1 MQGIFYIQNGGI
13 GVKTNLII
21 VEGIPGSGKST
32 TANFI
37 KEHLEKK
44 GVKAKLYQ
52 EGDTSHPADYESTA
66 CLSDSQFYNILERF
80 PEYRDAIQECTEKKG
95 KKYFTQY
102 RDLENIDSSIVD
114 DLAPYDVYE
123 LELDTYEEVS
133 YNYWREFI
141 EKTKFGD
148 EVYIFECCFLQNP
161 FTKFIAKHNASP
173 LRLGNHLMKISA
185 LMKPLNP
192 LLIYLYQENIDQ
204 SFNPVYQER
213 SQDWRDFFTDYH
225 VNQGYGK
232 ENGLKG
238 YKGLVEFLERRRD
251 QELRIIEDLPVQT
264 LLIQNDER
272 DWEEYYD
279 NVKEAIK

>member
-1 MQGIFYIQNGGI
+1 M
-13 GVKTNLII
+13 KTKLIM

-32 TANFI
+32 TAKFI
-37 KEHLEKK
+37 KDYLEKK

-66 CLSDSQFYNILERF
+66 CLSDSQFHDILDKF
-80 PEYRDAIQECTEKKG
+80 PEFRDAIQECTGKKG

-141 EKTKFGD
+141 EKTTFGD

-161 FTKFIAKHNASP
+161 FTKFIAKHNAAP
-173 LRLGNHLMKISA
+173 LRLENYLKKISS
-185 LMKPLNP
+185 LITPLNP

-204 SFNPVYQER
+204 SFRHVYQER

-232 ENGLKG
+232 EKGLKG
-238 YKGLVEFLERRRD
+238 YKGLVEFLEMRRD
-251 QELRIIEDLPVQT
+251 QELRIIKDLPVKT
-264 LLIQNDER
+264 LLIQNGER
-272 DWEEYYD
+272 DWEGYYD
-279 NVKEAIK
+279 TVKEAIK

>member
-1 MQGIFYIQNGGI
+1 VGAFSL
-13 GVKTNLII
+13 KTKLIM

-32 TANFI
+32 TAKFI
-37 KEHLEKK
+37 KDYLEKK

-66 CLSDSQFYNILERF
+66 CLSDSQFHDILEKF
-80 PEYRDAIQECTEKKG
+80 PEFRDAIQECTGKKG

-141 EKTKFGD
+141 EKTTFGD

-161 FTKFIAKHNASP
+161 FTKFIAKHNAAP
-173 LRLGNHLMKISA
+173 LSLENYLKKISS
-185 LMKPLNP
+185 LITPLNP

-204 SFNPVYQER
+204 SFRHVYQER

-232 ENGLKG
+232 EKGLKG
-238 YKGLVEFLERRRD
+238 YKGLVEFLEMRRN
-251 QELRIIEDLPVQT
+251 QELRIIKDLPVKT
-264 LLIQNDER
+264 LLIQNGER
-272 DWEEYYD
+272 DWEGYYD
-279 NVKEAIK
+279 TVKEAIK

>member
-1 MQGIFYIQNGGI
+1 VGAFSL
-13 GVKTNLII
+13 KTKLIM

-32 TANFI
+32 TAKFI
-37 KEHLEKK
+37 KDYLEKK

-66 CLSDSQFYNILERF
+66 CLSDSQFHDILEKF
-80 PEYRDAIQECTEKKG
+80 PEFRDAIQECTGKKG

-141 EKTKFGD
+141 EKTTFGD

-161 FTKFIAKHNASP
+161 FTKFIAKHNAAP
-173 LRLGNHLMKISA
+173 LRLENYLKKISS
-185 LMKPLNP
+185 LITPLNP

-204 SFNPVYQER
+204 SIRHVYQER

-232 ENGLKG
+232 EKGLKG
-238 YKGLVEFLERRRD
+238 YKGLVEFLEMRRD
-251 QELRIIEDLPVQT
+251 QELRIIKDLPVKT
-264 LLIQNDER
+264 LLIQNGER
-272 DWEEYYD
+272 DWEGYYD
-279 NVKEAIK
+279 TVKEAIK